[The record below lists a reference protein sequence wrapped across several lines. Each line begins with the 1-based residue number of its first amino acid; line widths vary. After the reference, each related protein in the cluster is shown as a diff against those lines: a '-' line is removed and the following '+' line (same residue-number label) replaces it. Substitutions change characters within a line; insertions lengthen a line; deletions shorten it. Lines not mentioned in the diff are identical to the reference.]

1 MPRKLNSR
9 HITPVTDPV
18 EVCAR
23 IRNKS
28 NNKEESCIKVI
39 NDTTIHLTPGDS
51 KLFMVNNIYFLS
63 SYQQT
68 ECQFSRV
75 FDSNV
80 SQKRLFDCVAQT
92 MVDDLVRGKNG
103 LLFTYGVTSS
113 GKTYTMTGS
122 LEEPG
127 FLPRC
132 LDMLFN
138 SITAVQASK
147 YVFVPDGMN
156 GFHVQSE
163 ADALLEKQE
172 RDILPQLTPKTPNK
186 IESAATFSFRNINV
200 HYKEKNINPE
210 CRYSVFVSYVEIY
223 NDYVYDLLG
232 DVQLDPFNR
241 PKPPQ
246 SKRLRE
252 DKNKNMFVYGVS
264 QVEVASTEEAFA
276 AFQQGQER
284 RRIAHTQLNAE
295 SSRSH
300 SILNIR
306 LVQAPLDPLGED
318 LLQERSL
325 ICASQLSLVDL
336 AGSERMART
345 GAGGERS
352 REAGNIN
359 SSLMTLR
366 RCLEQ
371 LRENQKNGSSD
382 MVKYRNSKL
391 THLFKSYFEGH
402 GKVKMVVCLNP
413 NMAEYD
419 ENIHVVQFAE
429 MAQQVEVAR
438 SEDFKSFTPPTTL
451 HPSPPPQTDDGES
464 DWESPDYSLG
474 QPFPNLEVM
483 DYADNETVPGL
494 ISMLEHRIGR
504 MNAIKKRVSRYGEI
518 FRSNLSSCTQHEQ
531 SVQQQLKDCEADLAN
546 KTKELN
552 KLDRQVKKLESKNQV
567 LTRTT
572 QVFEKEKKQLQD
584 QLSDAEAM
592 LKSSQSDSRRLEMKM
607 KGAVANTKAHVEKEC
622 EKRVRTVQTEMQE
635 KMWVKDER
643 LRQLKNIISTGG
655 GREGRPTAARR
666 CQTPLKQP
674 ISSVSSVSGGFS
686 AMSVQQCNYLSQICS
701 SVGLSHAQSEFEDS
715 MSGGDVMHRMTTRS
729 RVRSVVSSI
738 EDSFILEQENQRT
751 LGSEYVNKA
760 DEDLFRHRVCGR
772 WNPGPP
778 VATKHRRSCSASH
791 SNWLA
796 HLPSSTVQTETILQP
811 AIRPNKVVNVPS
823 PKDVAGASKYLLTHQ
838 REDGTGEIETQLV
851 KGEVFHTR
859 SGGQQV
865 QFVDIETLKQHDPQ
879 KNEKKSI
886 TSRRKRRSETSI
898 EEASV
903 DEQSSW
909 TDVETRCAYGIGN
922 TNNVAAVT
930 NKRKK

>member
-1 MPRKLNSR
+1 
-9 HITPVTDPV
+9 
-18 EVCAR
+18 
-23 IRNKS
+23 
-28 NNKEESCIKVI
+28 
-39 NDTTIHLTPGDS
+39 
-51 KLFMVNNIYFLS
+51 
-63 SYQQT
+63 T

-241 PKPPQ
+241 PKYGCLVDTVPGDLLRPPQ

-438 SEDFKSFTPPTTL
+438 SEDFKVDT
-451 HPSPPPQTDDGES
+451 ES
-464 DWESPDYSLG
+464 IKRKAMEAKVKAEEERRKQHTAMKQLNKEASDYSLG

-674 ISSVSSVSGGFS
+674 ISSVSS
-686 AMSVQQCNYLSQICS
+686 
-701 SVGLSHAQSEFEDS
+701 
-715 MSGGDVMHRMTTRS
+715 
-729 RVRSVVSSI
+729 
-738 EDSFILEQENQRT
+738 
-751 LGSEYVNKA
+751 
-760 DEDLFRHRVCGR
+760 
-772 WNPGPP
+772 PGPP

-886 TSRRKRRSETSI
+886 TRSETSI

-909 TDVETRCAYGIGN
+909 TDVETR
-922 TNNVAAVT
+922 VS
-930 NKRKK
+930 